1 MFAWSEVDKTMD
13 IAAMQLLC
21 ERNKCNASGPAEK
34 FLKINICKMTY
45 SQNIIYIKISRI
57 AGIFDVFSN
66 NI

>member
-34 FLKINICKMTY
+34 FLKINICKMKY
-45 SQNIIYIKISRI
+45 LQNIKISRI
-57 AGIFDVFSN
+57 AGIFDVKSN